1 MYDQVTNTCY
11 LLIFNNQTGVLCTGS
26 PVFLEGI
33 RHFVFFNLTVLVL
46 FCMEYIQNSQY
57 LCTFLHEVH
66 LKFSVHVY
74 CHFNLMLSN
83 FIRCLSFTTLCNGTI
98 ERYPLDV
105 SCFSVV
111 DHSGCRSQ
119 NRYKQISVL
128 AHLILVPRWG
138 VQIDEKLRCILGN
151 IGRVIIH
158 MYILKVIFGVSCVL
172 LI

>member
-46 FCMEYIQNSQY
+46 FCMEYFQNSQY

-74 CHFNLMLSN
+74 CHLFLCYQISYAVSVLQLCAMGLQKG
-83 FIRCLSFTTLCNGTI
+83 TLQMSRLHIQGPELYKDKAVFQLLIT
-98 ERYPLDV
+98 R
-105 SCFSVV
+105 VV
-111 DHSGCRSQ
+111 DPRIGINRSQ
-119 NRYKQISVL
+119 CS
-128 AHLILVPRWG
+128 HT
-138 VQIDEKLRCILGN
+138 
-151 IGRVIIH
+151 
-158 MYILKVIFGVSCVL
+158 
-172 LI
+172 